1 MRKYILLIGLMIS
14 VVACQ
19 QKTDIETIDYVNGY
33 WEIEEVKTPESQ
45 TKMYGENTTI
55 DYIEI
60 KDSIGFRQKLMP
72 QLDGKY
78 LTNELKE
85 TLQIEQEG
93 NAIYLNCQTDYAQ
106 WREEIVALDSMTLIL
121 KNSQNI
127 IYKYKRFESL
137 SVNINE

>member
-14 VVACQ
+14 VVGCQ

-93 NAIYLNCQTDYAQ
+93 NAIYLNCQTDYEQ

-127 IYKYKRFESL
+127 IYKYKRFKPL
-137 SVNINE
+137 SININE